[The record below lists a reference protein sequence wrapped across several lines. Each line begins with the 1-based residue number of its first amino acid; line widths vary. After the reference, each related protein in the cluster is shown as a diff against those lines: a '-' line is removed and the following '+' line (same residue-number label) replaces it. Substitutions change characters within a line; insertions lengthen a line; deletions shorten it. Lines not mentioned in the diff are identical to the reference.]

1 VRIVVDARTVTANK
15 SGIGNYV
22 EALLKHMVPMAEDA
36 RFLLLRR
43 RGASEPILRH
53 PRVEELETFGETKSL
68 HTHWIGRVHRFEE
81 FDLFHGPADLIP
93 PGIRCPWV
101 VTTHDMMWIER
112 PELAS
117 AFAPV
122 RLALSTWYRAGYSHA
137 IRGAQRVIAISRST
151 ASGIGRVFPTEAS
164 KVRVVH
170 HGIDRTR
177 YDPAAAGPRSV
188 IERIVPA
195 SVRYSLIIGQGSPYK
210 NHYGMIRAFV
220 EATAGEPD
228 HKLVLVRRFAR
239 VDRGMREL
247 LERPDVKAKVIAVPF
262 VTDAELLALYKHA
275 VALLFASHYEGFG
288 MPALEAMA
296 MDLPVLASTFP
307 AVEEVTGNAA
317 LAAVST
323 DHADLVAKIRILSGD
338 ADLRARL
345 AQAGRERASAFS
357 WEACAQK
364 TLEVYREAIQAA
376 KSRS

>member
-1 VRIVVDARTVTANK
+1 
-15 SGIGNYV
+15 
-22 EALLKHMVPMAEDA
+22 
-36 RFLLLRR
+36 
-43 RGASEPILRH
+43 
-53 PRVEELETFGETKSL
+53 
-68 HTHWIGRVHRFEE
+68 
-81 FDLFHGPADLIP
+81 
-93 PGIRCPWV
+93 
-101 VTTHDMMWIER
+101 
-112 PELAS
+112 
-117 AFAPV
+117 
-122 RLALSTWYRAGYSHA
+122 
-137 IRGAQRVIAISRST
+137 
-151 ASGIGRVFPTEAS
+151 
-164 KVRVVH
+164 
-170 HGIDRTR
+170 
-177 YDPAAAGPRSV
+177 
-188 IERIVPA
+188 
-195 SVRYSLIIGQGSPYK
+195 
-210 NHYGMIRAFV
+210 
-220 EATAGEPD
+220 
-228 HKLVLVRRFAR
+228 
-239 VDRGMREL
+239 MREL